1 MFLCIDE
8 INKVIL
14 GDTGSWPLEDIHK
27 KRIQFLKSRTVDL
40 GRTVAVRPC
49 PPLYNDIVK
58 VCLLIIMRF
67 IVKS

>member
-14 GDTGSWPLEDIHK
+14 GDTGSWPLEEIHK
-27 KRIQFLKSRTVDL
+27 NRVQNLKSKTVDL

-49 PPLYNDIVK
+49 PPLYSEIVK
-58 VCLLIIMRF
+58 VCILLSNLF
-67 IVKS
+67 LKL